1 MRKLSKEEVLLII
14 YVLVNN
20 KVVLKYLSEEVG
32 EYWSDRGEIIINE
45 DEFSVEEFI
54 SADYGWLEKEKYNY
68 VEIEFNYND
77 EGILMFD
84 LYIGKLLVKGIF

>member
-45 DEFSVEEFI
+45 DKFSVEEFI
-54 SADYGWLEKEKYNY
+54 SADYGWLEEEKYNY
-68 VEIEFNYND
+68 VEIEFNYNN

-84 LYIGKLLVKGIF
+84 LYIGKLLIKGIF